1 MTMIAS
7 TSIDS
12 TIEFNDRVHRSNLS
26 EKHFHISV
34 LTFLSIQL
42 QGSSRQFIGETLPD
56 SRVGILIIIV
66 SRPLGFLPE
75 KDLLKQIFYD
85 FSDAATVDLLRPSPE
100 EAFVIQ
106 NQ

>member
-1 MTMIAS
+1 MTMITL

-12 TIEFNDRVHRSNLS
+12 TIEFNDKVHRSLS
-26 EKHFHISV
+26 EQHFHISV

-42 QGSSRQFIGETLPD
+42 QGSSRQFIEEKLPYI
-56 SRVGILIIIV
+56 RVGIPIIIV
-66 SRPLGFLPE
+66 SGPLGFLPE
-75 KDLLKQIFYD
+75 KDLLKHIFYD
-85 FSDAATVDLLRPSPE
+85 FSDAAMVDLLRPSPK

>member
-12 TIEFNDRVHRSNLS
+12 TIEFNDRVHHSNLS
-26 EKHFHISV
+26 EQHFHISV
-34 LTFLSIQL
+34 LTFLLIQL
-42 QGSSRQFIGETLPD
+42 QGSSRQFIGETLPYI
-56 SRVGILIIIV
+56 RVGILIIIV